1 MAWLFGMRE
10 MLGMRSVLF
19 CVWLGG
25 MLILPLW
32 GCPSNN
38 GQEAVSESTQDGGEK
53 AQCVAPRECSGD
65 CVGGKC
71 VATNA
76 CSKLAD
82 CTANQMCYKGRCV
95 SRCVLD
101 TDCPKTYVCADG
113 QCHLPK
119 WKTGVPPNPA
129 GSTPK
134 PLQAGLGSAP
144 LDMPLGISM
153 AGYGGRL
160 GKISPYAEALSASDA
175 QYDRFF
181 VKVLAL
187 DDGVRRLFL
196 VRSPMCWVSD
206 FLYTQIVQYVI
217 EKTGTDVSDGLIITA
232 THTHSGPARF
242 WYLLPE
248 LKLGVLGYGNFLPE
262 AFRRNVVSFGEAII
276 AANKALQPARFGY
289 AIDNN
294 FDPEDRIFR
303 DRRGASPK
311 EKQPVLLVMRV
322 DQQDGSPMATL
333 VSFPMHGT
341 AVASKKF
348 ALTQDSAGGVE
359 LEIEDYFE
367 QRLNKRVEAFF
378 MQGPAGDIS
387 PAGDHLEHEE
397 VQKLQ
402 MIGHLAAKHAWTLYE
417 KIQTKDDIR
426 LDVVNKRIGISRDLI
441 GYKEDEFY
449 EDKNG
454 QKIPYRFGAL
464 QCVTLE
470 FDYQKTPDKQ
480 HQDGK
485 LSCGL
490 VSEFI
495 NNGAPIPQFSKT
507 HLTAAR
513 IGDLTLATFPGEV
526 TSFLAIRLRKALQEQ
541 SSNKLKD
548 IITLGYSQDHHFY
561 LLEEKDWWRGGY
573 EASMNIW
580 GPRFG
585 EYLLQQVT
593 TLALQLSQETKPDN
607 KTDFLP
613 QDFHDID
620 LTPTVPREKTPH
632 AGQIVTQPPKTYRRL
647 DPPFTFT
654 LSGGFSGVDNPS
666 VVLQRQD
673 AGDFKDVI
681 RTAGRLYDDS
691 GYRLIMRFEKKE
703 DTSDKKE
710 HRWLYHFDFEELQ
723 DFPLGT
729 YRFRVRGNQWDGEKS
744 IPYEVNTDAFSVV
757 ASDQIRIQDIKVE
770 GKTLSAIVGYP
781 PSTNDDG
788 KTPFAKLERVGHR
801 LRSPLTFWDAPSPIT
816 QQLDQVSGK
825 IIVTQQ
831 GKSVLSL
838 SLANLPAPQ
847 ESDVTV
853 FLSRDAQGQTTQRI
867 RKTQASKITQDLGQ
881 IAPGIYEAAFEITD
895 AFGNTGKTAPIPFE
909 VK

>member
-1 MAWLFGMRE
+1 MARLFSWEVYDMRL
-10 MLGMRSVLF
+10 MLLIFWMAFALF
-19 CVWLGG
+19 
-25 MLILPLW
+25 LPLW
-32 GCPSNN
+32 GCPNN
-38 GQEAVSESTQDGGEK
+38 GGQEAVSEMTQDGGDK

-71 VATNA
+71 VPTNPCA
-76 CSKLAD
+76 KLAD
-82 CTANQMCYKGRCV
+82 CAADKMCYKGRCV
-95 SRCVLD
+95 SRCELD
-101 TDCPKTYVCADG
+101 TDCPKAYVCADG
-113 QCHLPK
+113 QCHQPV
-119 WKTGVPPNPA
+119 WKTGTPPHPA
-129 GSTPK
+129 GATPK
-134 PLQAGLGSAP
+134 PLQAGLGIAP

-217 EKTGTDVSDGLIITA
+217 EKTGTDISDGLIITA

-289 AIDNN
+289 TIDNN

-322 DQQDGSPMATL
+322 DKQDGSPLAAL

-341 AVASKKF
+341 AVSSKKF
-348 ALTQDSAGGVE
+348 ALTQDAAGGVE
-359 LEIEDYFE
+359 LEIEDFFE

-378 MQGPAGDIS
+378 MQGPAGDVS

-402 MIGHLAAKHAWTLYE
+402 IIGHLAAKHAWSLYE
-417 KIQTKDDIR
+417 KIQPKEDIR
-426 LDVVNKRIGISRDLI
+426 LDVVNKRIGISRALI

-454 QKIPYRFGAL
+454 QKKPYRFGAL
-464 QCVTLE
+464 QCATLE
-470 FDYQKTPDKQ
+470 YDYQKAPEKR

-490 VSEFI
+490 VAEFI

-541 SSNKLKD
+541 SSGKIKD

-561 LLEEKDWWRGGY
+561 LLEEQDWWRGGY
-573 EASMNIW
+573 ESSMNIW

-593 TLALQLSQETKPDN
+593 ALALQLAQETKPDN

-613 QDFHDID
+613 QDFFNID
-620 LTPTVPREKTPH
+620 LTPTVPREKTPQ

-654 LSGGFSGVDNPS
+654 LSGGFSGIDNPV
-666 VVLQRQD
+666 VVLQRQEG
-673 AGDFKDVI
+673 ADFKDVI
-681 RTAGRLYDDS
+681 RTAGRLYDD
-691 GYRLIMRFEKKE
+691 GGFRLVMRFEKK
-703 DTSDKKE
+703 DD
-710 HRWLYHFDFEELQ
+710 RWLYHFDFEELQ

-729 YRFRVRGNQWDGEKS
+729 YRFSIRGNQWDGEKI
-744 IPYEVNTDAFSVV
+744 IPYEVKSDAFSVV
-757 ASDQIRIQDIKVE
+757 ASDQIRIQDVKLE
-770 GKTLSAIVGYP
+770 GKALSAIVGYP

-788 KTPFAKLERVGHR
+788 KSPFAKLERVGHR
-801 LRSPLTFWDAPSPIT
+801 LRSPLTFWDAISPIT
-816 QQLDQVSGK
+816 QQIDQVSGK

-838 SLANLPAPQ
+838 SIANLPAPQ
-847 ESDVTV
+847 EADVTV
-853 FLSRDAQGQTTQRI
+853 RLSRDAQGQTTQRT

-881 IAPGIYEAAFEITD
+881 IAPGIYEIAIEISD
-895 AFGNTGKTAPIPFE
+895 AFGNTGKTTPVSLE